1 MTDTSALIPPS
12 DTAPRCW
19 ALIPCAGTGSR
30 AGAAGPKQ
38 YQLLAG
44 KPMVVHTLAAFAAV
58 PRIARTLVV
67 VAPDDAFFA
76 SQTLNDARFLVA
88 ACGGSTRAASVFNG
102 LNFLLEHGAA
112 RHDWVLVHDAA
123 RCLIRP
129 DQIEQLINACWQ
141 DDVGGLLALPLPDTL
156 KRESQGRVAATL
168 ERADKWLAQTPQMF
182 RIGSLIDALAL
193 AGDAV
198 TDESS
203 AMEAIGLSPK
213 LVPGSAQ
220 NFKVT
225 YPQDFSLAEAVLM
238 TYSSDDAAIDES
250 SIGSKKASDMNFR
263 IGEGWDIHALVAGR
277 KLMLGGVEVPYHLG
291 LLGHS
296 DADVLLHAI
305 TDALLGAAALG
316 DIGTHFPD
324 TDARFKGADSLV
336 LLAEAARRVR
346 AKGFAIG
353 NVDST
358 VIAQAPKLMPY
369 MAAMRAQIAL
379 ALALEVDQ
387 VNVKAKTAE
396 KMGPVG
402 LGQAME
408 ARATVLLQKF
418 I

>member
-1 MTDTSALIPPS
+1 MPDTPALIPPF
-12 DTAPRCW
+12 DPAPRCW

-30 AGAAGPKQ
+30 AGATGPKQ

-44 KPMVVHTLAAFAAV
+44 QPMVLHTLAAFAAV
-58 PRIARTLVV
+58 PRLARTVVV
-67 VAPDDAFFA
+67 VASKDTFFATQAVDDAHV
-76 SQTLNDARFLVA
+76 LIA
-88 ACGGSTRAASVFNG
+88 ACGGSTRAASVLNG

-112 RHDWVLVHDAA
+112 RRDWVLVHDAA

-129 DQIEQLINACWQ
+129 DQIDQLIDACWQ

-156 KRESQGRVAATL
+156 KRESEGRVAATL

-182 RIGSLIDALAL
+182 RIGNLIDALAL
-193 AGDAV
+193 AGPAV

-213 LVPGSAQ
+213 LVAGSAQ

-238 TYSSDDAAIDES
+238 TYSSRAAALHPS
-250 SIGSKKASDMNFR
+250 AIGSTRASDMNFR
-263 IGEGWDIHALVAGR
+263 IGEGWDIHALVEGR
-277 KLMLGGVEVPYHLG
+277 KLILGGVEVPFHLG

-324 TDARFKGADSLV
+324 TDARFKGADSLA
-336 LLAEAARRVR
+336 LLTEAARRVR
-346 AKGFAIG
+346 AQGFEIG

-369 MAAMRAQIAL
+369 MAAMRTQIAR
-379 ALALEVDQ
+379 ALAVEVDQ

-408 ARATVLLQKF
+408 ARAMVLLQK
-418 I
+418 